1 MHGMAQEVNDIIL
14 IPFLW
19 YKGMAEVGN
28 VPVNSACVWVSAVL
42 SSSWDMPTLSNQL
55 KRIAFNLLLVVP
67 KIRNAT

>member
-28 VPVNSACVWVSAVL
+28 VPVKSGCV
-42 SSSWDMPTLSNQL
+42 
-55 KRIAFNLLLVVP
+55 
-67 KIRNAT
+67 